1 MSHVGITRRSALSLG
16 GLAALGAWPVHSQP
30 GASSIERSTFD
41 EVWETVRDHFYDRDL
56 HGLDWPAVRRRYQP
70 LTTSAESGE
79 RLAFVINA
87 MLAELHA
94 SPVGTLLAARRATD
108 AR

>member
-41 EVWETVRDHFYDRDL
+41 EVWETVRDHFYDR
-56 HGLDWPAVRRRYQP
+56 YQP